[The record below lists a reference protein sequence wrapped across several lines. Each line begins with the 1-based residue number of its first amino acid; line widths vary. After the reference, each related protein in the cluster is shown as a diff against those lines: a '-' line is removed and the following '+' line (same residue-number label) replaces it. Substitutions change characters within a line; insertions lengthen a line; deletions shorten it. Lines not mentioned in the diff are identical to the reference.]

1 MAVKCDQC
9 SYEGRN
15 TGTLNDHIKAVH
27 EKVKRYFCNIC
38 EYAAYFKG
46 NLVKHKKSKHGSKM
60 VKICSIKPKEKS
72 ENITN
77 KKSDSFKSSKN
88 NNAVEYKCNFC
99 TEVTY
104 ITMIKV
110 NQFQN
115 R

>member
-9 SYEGRN
+9 SYEGRD
-15 TGTLNDHIKAVH
+15 TKTVNDHIKAVH
-27 EKVKRYFCNIC
+27 EKVKRYFCDIC

-60 VKICSIKPKEKS
+60 VKICSIKPKEQS
-72 ENITN
+72 EKNTN
-77 KKSDSFKSSKN
+77 KNKIP

-110 NQFQN
+110 NQF
-115 R
+115 

>member
-27 EKVKRYFCNIC
+27 EKVKRYFCDTC
-38 EYAAYFKG
+38 DYAAYFKG
-46 NLVKHKKSKHGSKM
+46 NLVKHKKSQHGA
-60 VKICSIKPKEKS
+60 
-72 ENITN
+72 
-77 KKSDSFKSSKN
+77 KSSKN